1 MKLDHKFVAAAP
13 DVQQDGTFKG
23 YASLFGVKD
32 QGGDIVMPGA
42 FDGSLATGRRVRMLR
57 DHDPGK
63 VIGKWTIIRADDRGL
78 YVEGKLFLDTAGGK
92 EAYVLLKEGG
102 LEGLSIGYRSKRA
115 KRTSEGREL
124 HEVELWEVSVVT
136 FPMLEEASV
145 SDVKSYEDGNFAL
158 FKRMIEEAA
167 RDAGFPSVEA
177 KAAAAGAVQGLLG
190 ARDAA
195 ETNAADVAAMLRQIT
210 TSL

>member
-42 FDGSLATGRRVRMLR
+42 FDGSLATSRRVRMLR

-63 VIGKWTIIRADDRGL
+63 VIGKWTVIRADDRGL

-115 KRTSEGREL
+115 KRTNAGREL

-167 RDAGFPSVEA
+167 RDAGFPSTEA